1 MTFQTKNSKL
11 RNFLFYQA
19 IVLIVG
25 NQVLVGCQLSAVCG
39 PNSCTARREME
50 DSYEKYEKQR
60 FRARTEP
67 KQVEEVVVVV
77 CEGIGGGGGGGGG

>member
-1 MTFQTKNSKL
+1 
-11 RNFLFYQA
+11 
-19 IVLIVG
+19 
-25 NQVLVGCQLSAVCG
+25 
-39 PNSCTARREME
+39 ME